1 MSVVYFTDMTTTPGM
16 GLLDKLR
23 ILIDKAGI
31 SKIIKKDDLV
41 AVKIHFG
48 EYGNM
53 AYIRPNYTRVVAD
66 RIKALGGKPF
76 LTDANTLYKGSRT
89 NAVDHLWTAT
99 VNGFAQE
106 VTGMPVIIADGLR
119 GNDETEIPVDGEYV
133 KNAKIG
139 SAIALADVIIA
150 LTHFKGHEQTGFGGT
165 LKNLGMGSASRAG
178 KLEQHSTSKPI
189 VNVDNCTACGMC
201 ERYCPTGAV
210 KVVKFENGKRYAVID
225 YDTCIGCGQCVAM
238 CNYGAMVPQWNAS
251 SELLSMKIAEYT
263 KAVLKDKKGLFVSFI
278 TNVSPDCDCWSI
290 NRPPVAPD
298 IGIAASTDPV
308 ALDQACIDLV
318 IKNVGKDPF
327 KEVHPDVSWEAQLE
341 HAEKIGLGSRKYELQ
356 TVGIALR

>member
-23 ILIDKAGI
+23 ILVEKAGI
-31 SKIIKKDDLV
+31 SRIIKKDDLV

-53 AYIRPNYTRVVAD
+53 AYIRPNYTRVIAD
-66 RIKALGGKPF
+66 RIKSLGGKPF

-119 GNDETEIPVDGEYV
+119 GNDETEVPIDGEYV

-150 LTHFKGHEQTGFGGT
+150 ITHFKGHEQTGFGGT

-178 KLEQHSTSKPI
+178 KLEQHSTSKPV

-318 IKNVGKDPF
+318 IKQVGKDPF
-327 KEVHPDVSWEAQLE
+327 KEAHPDVSWEAQLA

-356 TVGIALR
+356 NVGIALR